1 MERKLKTNKEI
12 LYKMNMQLEK
22 ISSFRSELAIA
33 ETIDDIKHLET
44 KASAIA
50 EIARKQKMGKSA
62 QDEVGEFRVEIEKK
76 KGIWLDEYFPHK
88 GTGNNQYKKEQTSD
102 NTRLADHGITYD
114 ESSNARLVSK
124 EDKLVAEAIDEL
136 KQNDAR
142 VVTPNAVV
150 SLVRNKKRK
159 EKIGG
164 MSKVDTPKGQY
175 DVVVI
180 DPPWDMKMIARDISP
195 EQVGLDY
202 PTMSLDEIKTM
213 DIPAA
218 DSCHLFLWTT
228 QKYLPSA
235 FDCFKAWGVNY
246 ILTMVWHKPGGFQP
260 FNLPQYNCEFILYG
274 RIGTP
279 EFRDTK
285 AFNTCF
291 SAKRGK
297 HSEKPEE
304 FYQLIKRVTDGKR
317 IDMFSRRKIEGFE
330 GWGNEL

>member
-22 ISSFRSELAIA
+22 ISAFRAELAIA
-33 ETIDDIKHLET
+33 ETIEDIKHLDT

-50 EIARKQKMGKSA
+50 EIARKEKVGKSA
-62 QDEVGEFRVEIEKK
+62 QDEVGTFRCDIEAK
-76 KGIWLDEYFPHK
+76 KGAWLDEYFPAF
-88 GTGNNQYKKEQTSD
+88 TGKKIIGSD
-102 NTRLADHGITYD
+102 NTTLKSEGISKD

-124 EDKLVAEAIDEL
+124 EAELVAQAIEEI
-136 KQNDAR
+136 KQDDKK

-159 EKIGG
+159 KKLDTMEK
-164 MSKVDTPKGQY
+164 VETPKGKY

-180 DPPWDMKMIARDISP
+180 DPPWDMKMISRDVSP
-195 EQVGLDY
+195 QQVGLDY
-202 PTMSLDEIKTM
+202 PTMSLDEIKAM
-213 DIPAA
+213 EIPAA
-218 DSCHLFLWTT
+218 DSCHVFLWTT
-228 QKYLPSA
+228 QKYLPPA
-235 FDCFKAWGVNY
+235 LDCFKVWGVNY
-246 ILTMVWHKPGGFQP
+246 ILTMVWHKNGGFQP

-274 RIGTP
+274 RIGAP
-279 EFRDTK
+279 EFCDTK

-291 SAKRGK
+291 SADRGR

-317 IDMFSRRKIEGFE
+317 IDMFSRRKIDGFE

>member
-1 MERKLKTNKEI
+1 ME
-12 LYKMNMQLEK
+12 LEK
-22 ISSFRSELAIA
+22 ISAFRSELAIA

-50 EIARKQKMGKSA
+50 EIARKSKMGKSA

-76 KGIWLDEYFPHK
+76 KGIWLDEYFPQ
-88 GTGNNQYKKEQTSD
+88 GGDRGNQYEKVARSD
-102 NTRLADHGITYD
+102 CSTLADKGISKD

-124 EDKLVAEAIDEL
+124 EDKMVAEAIEEL
-136 KQNDAR
+136 KQNSTR

-159 EKIGG
+159 NKIGG
-164 MSKVDTPKGQY
+164 MSKIDTPKGQY

-180 DPPWDMKMIARDISP
+180 DPPWDMQMISRDVSP

-202 PTMSLDEIKTM
+202 PTMSLDEIKAM
-213 DIPAA
+213 EIPTA
-218 DSCHLFLWTT
+218 DSCHIFLWTT
-228 QKYLPSA
+228 QKYLPPA
-235 FDCFKAWGVNY
+235 LDCFKVWGVNY
-246 ILTMVWHKPGGFQP
+246 ILTMVWHKNGGFQP

-279 EFRDTK
+279 QFCDTK

-291 SAKRGK
+291 SADRGK
-297 HSEKPEE
+297 HLS
-304 FYQLIKRVTDGKR
+304 LIH
-317 IDMFSRRKIEGFE
+317 I
-330 GWGNEL
+330 

>member
-1 MERKLKTNKEI
+1 
-12 LYKMNMQLEK
+12 MNMQLEK
-22 ISSFRSELAIA
+22 ISAFRSELAIA

-76 KGIWLDEYFPHK
+76 KGIWLDEFYPSKAH
-88 GTGNNQYKKEQTSD
+88 SSSPM
-102 NTRLADHGITYD
+102 ADEGIGFK

-124 EDKLVAEAIDEL
+124 EDKLVAEAVDEL
-136 KQNDAR
+136 KQNKTK

-150 SLVRNKKRK
+150 SLVRKKQRE
-159 EKIGG
+159 EKIEG
-164 MSKVDTPKGQY
+164 MAKVDTPKGKY

-279 EFRDTK
+279 EFSDTK

>member
-1 MERKLKTNKEI
+1 MA
-12 LYKMNMQLEK
+12 
-22 ISSFRSELAIA
+22 RSDCS
-33 ETIDDIKHLET
+33 T
-44 KASAIA
+44 
-50 EIARKQKMGKSA
+50 
-62 QDEVGEFRVEIEKK
+62 
-76 KGIWLDEYFPHK
+76 
-88 GTGNNQYKKEQTSD
+88 
-102 NTRLADHGITYD
+102 LADEGISKD

-124 EDKLVAEAIDEL
+124 EAELVAQAIDEL
-136 KQNDAR
+136 KQNDTR

-150 SLVRNKKRK
+150 SLVRKKQRE
-159 EKIGG
+159 EKIDG
-164 MSKVDTPKGQY
+164 MAKVDTPKGKY

-202 PTMSLDEIKTM
+202 PTMSLDKIKTM

-279 EFRDTK
+279 QFCDTK

-291 SAKRGK
+291 SADRGK